1 MIIFLHPAI
10 IAGIACINN
19 ELNSGAVPPGIY
31 NPTVSIGL
39 NSDHNE
45 IPFVVSRLLIESP
58 SSCF

>member
-1 MIIFLHPAI
+1 MTIFIHPAI

-31 NPTVSIGL
+31 NPTVSIDL

-45 IPFVVSRLLIESP
+45 IPFVVSRLSIESP